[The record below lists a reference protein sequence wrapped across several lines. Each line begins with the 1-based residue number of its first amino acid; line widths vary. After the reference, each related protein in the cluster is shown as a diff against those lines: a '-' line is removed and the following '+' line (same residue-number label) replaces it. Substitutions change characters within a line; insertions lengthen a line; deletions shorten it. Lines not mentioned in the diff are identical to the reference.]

1 MTAAM
6 TTMER
11 MKEAGMGPDVTSW
24 QILLTGYAFEGQYD
38 KILELQEAFTSFRK
52 NLQAAAQNVSA
63 TSVARQVAKAQLQ
76 RQRQWTKVYD
86 ILIDAAL
93 WNGEWSRA
101 VALLKDVVDLGFPVD
116 LVKHRRLVQ
125 DLKEF
130 YAGKDAAIGIAA
142 EVIAAD
148 KELPDPTTTGR
159 EWLAKVSASSRYAD
173 SSGTMVASKAA
184 MVDYMSLQAFAASF
198 SPHWLDGVRSVA
210 VNF

>member
-1 MTAAM
+1 MPSPFCTVWSLS
-6 TTMER
+6 E
-11 MKEAGMGPDVTSW
+11 
-24 QILLTGYAFEGQYD
+24 
-38 KILELQEAFTSFRK
+38 
-52 NLQAAAQNVSA
+52 
-63 TSVARQVAKAQLQ
+63 
-76 RQRQWTKVYD
+76 VYD

-130 YAGKDAAIGIAA
+130 YGGKDAAIGIAA

-198 SPHWLDGVRSVA
+198 SPHWLDGVRSGATTALPELCKEMLLSAESSAPWLEYVEITWNYQVPKYDMCVD
-210 VNF
+210 VNSKCPIRFLKVFQDFKTKFARITNILFL

>member
-1 MTAAM
+1 M
-6 TTMER
+6 
-11 MKEAGMGPDVTSW
+11 
-24 QILLTGYAFEGQYD
+24 
-38 KILELQEAFTSFRK
+38 
-52 NLQAAAQNVSA
+52 
-63 TSVARQVAKAQLQ
+63 
-76 RQRQWTKVYD
+76 
-86 ILIDAAL
+86 
-93 WNGEWSRA
+93 
-101 VALLKDVVDLGFPVD
+101 ALLKDVVDLGFPVD

-130 YAGKDAAIGIAA
+130 YGGKDAAIGIAA

-198 SPHWLDGVRSVA
+198 SPHWLDGVRSGAATVLPERCKEMLLSA
-210 VNF
+210 ESSAPWWNMLKLHEITRSQSMTCLLLFVDVNSKCPTRFLKVFQEV